1 MTRTERQQEAA
12 KKWINAKGRGTII
25 APTGSGK
32 TRIALMTIKGLI
44 KKYPYLRVLVVVP
57 TTTLK
62 NQWLQHI
69 NEWGFDFN
77 VEIEV
82 INTIVKHSYTC
93 DYLILDEIHRFNS
106 DLFKEVFNCVKYKL
120 ILGLTATFERL
131 DGKEKIAAQ
140 YCPVIEEITKMECL
154 ANGWIS
160 DYKEYQVLLE
170 VDNISEYKEMN
181 KEFIRYFEFFNY
193 DFSKATKCCGKD
205 GWKYKLQLRD
215 EMYKGNDESKK
226 KEMLQLI
233 TINSMG
239 LMRIVQ
245 RRKAFINNHPK
256 KVEIAKKIMEA
267 RKDAK
272 IITFSNNVKMAE
284 AIQDGENVYT
294 GRLSKKR
301 SETMIEDFLTG
312 KITQLNSCAKLD
324 AGFDDPE
331 VSVAIILGTDSSEIK
346 AIQRRGRA
354 VRAAENKN
362 AEIFY
367 LVIKDTVEEKWV
379 KNNHK
384 KDSDLI
390 TIDEHGLNQVLR
402 GEQPELYKKKLG
414 EFLFRW

>member
-12 KKWINAKGRGTII
+12 KKWTNAKGRGTII

-77 VEIEV
+77 VEIEI

-140 YCPVIEEITKMECL
+140 YCPVVEEITKMECL

-267 RKDAK
+267 RKDSK

-379 KNNHK
+379 
-384 KDSDLI
+384 DC
-390 TIDEHGLNQVLR
+390 
-402 GEQPELYKKKLG
+402 
-414 EFLFRW
+414 

>member
-12 KKWINAKGRGTII
+12 KKWIGAKGRGTII

-44 KKYPYLRVLVVVP
+44 KKHPYLRVLVVVP

-77 VEIEV
+77 VEIEI
-82 INTIVKHSYTC
+82 INTIVKHSYAC

-106 DLFKEVFNCVKYKL
+106 DLFREVFNCVKYKL

-140 YCPVIEEITKMECL
+140 YCPVVEEITKMECL

-181 KEFIRYFEFFNY
+181 KEFIRYFEFFGS
-193 DFSKATKCCGKD
+193 DFNKCKACCGKD
-205 GWKYKLQLRD
+205 GWKYKLKLRD
-215 EMYKGNDESKK
+215 EMYQGNDESKK

-239 LMRIVQ
+239 LMRVMQ
-245 RRKAFINNHPK
+245 KRKAFINNHPK

-267 RKDAK
+267 RKDLK

-284 AIQDGENVYT
+284 AIQNGENVYT

-367 LVIKDTVEEKWV
+367 LVSKDTVEQKWV